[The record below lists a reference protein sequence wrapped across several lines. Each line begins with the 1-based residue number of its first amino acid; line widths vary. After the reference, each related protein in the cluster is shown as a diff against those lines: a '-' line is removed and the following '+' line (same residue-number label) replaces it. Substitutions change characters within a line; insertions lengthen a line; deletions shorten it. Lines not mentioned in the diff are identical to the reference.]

1 MSTFTRML
9 VLAAFASLSIASLC
23 GCKFYARSADEYR
36 KATRDLLETKNADIK
51 SCYDA
56 ELKKNMQTGKVVV
69 HFTVESETG
78 KIKGPTVY
86 GSSTAPAELGACV
99 VKAIDGLTL
108 DPPDKHDGDATFT
121 WEFQLKS

>member
-1 MSTFTRML
+1 MSTFTRIL
-9 VLAAFASLSIASLC
+9 VLVAFASLC
-23 GCKFYARSADEYR
+23 GCQFYARSADDYR

-56 ELKKNMQTGKVVV
+56 QLKTNPTQTGKVVV
-69 HFTVESETG
+69 HFTVEKETG
-78 KIKGPTVY
+78 KIKGPAVD

-99 VKAIDGLTL
+99 VRAIDGLTL
-108 DPPDKHDGDATFT
+108 DPPDKRDGDATFS